1 MKLLLLAASGGAIGA
16 SLRYLVNQAFV
27 RFGSGADVVGSMP
40 VFPWSTMTVNIVGGF
55 FMGLMFVL
63 IGQRL
68 GGSPEWR
75 TFLTT
80 GILGGFTTFSAFSL
94 DMLTLVQHDGIAGPR
109 FLFYVLGSVILAFI
123 ALALGLW
130 AGRMVLS

>member
-16 SLRYLVNQAFV
+16 AARYLVNQGFV
-27 RFGSGADVVGSMP
+27 RFASGADVVGSMP
-40 VFPWSTMTVNIVGGF
+40 VFPWATMTVNIVGGF
-55 FMGLMFVL
+55 LMGFMFVL

-94 DMLTLVQHDGIAGPR
+94 DMLTLVSHDGVVGPR
-109 FLFYVLGSVILAFI
+109 FLFYVMGSVVFAFV
-123 ALALGLW
+123 ALALGMW
-130 AGRMVLS
+130 TARMVLA

>member
-1 MKLLLLAASGGAIGA
+1 MKLLLLAASGGAIGTT
-16 SLRYLVNQAFV
+16 LRYLVNRAFV
-27 RFGSGADVVGSMP
+27 RFGSGADVIGAMP

-55 FMGLMFVL
+55 LMGFMVVL

-94 DMLTLVQHDGIAGPR
+94 DMLTLVQHDGVAGPR
-109 FLFYVLGSVILAFI
+109 FLFYVLGSVVLAFV

-130 AGRMVLS
+130 TARLVLS